1 MKRPSTGADRTER
14 GPVIIE
20 GFPGIG
26 GISSITSSYIIDF
39 FSLREML
46 PLELE
51 SMPPVTIVR
60 KSKPVPAVTVH
71 GGILPNG
78 TKIAVI
84 HSEIPAPEAGVRKI
98 ASEITEWAKS
108 IDASLILSPQGMLV
122 EREGEVPEEMSI
134 YGTSS
139 SEGGMEMLRNAG
151 IEIMEEGVVS
161 GIPGLLLREGIKHN
175 MTTVAL
181 LAETRNGTVDTRAA
195 ALMIHAVDKLCLKSE
210 MDCGPMCNLAVEAE
224 TVRINGI
231 RTEMREKRLVPGT
244 VYR

>member
-1 MKRPSTGADRTER
+1 MRKLPNRAGRTEQ
-14 GPVIIE
+14 GPVVIE

-26 GISSITSSYIIDF
+26 GISSITSRYIIDF
-39 FSLREML
+39 FNLKEMM

-60 KSKPVPAVTVH
+60 RSRPVPAVTVH
-71 GGILPNG
+71 GGMIPNG

-84 HSEIPAPEAGVRKI
+84 HSEIPVPEAGVRRI
-98 ASEITEWAKS
+98 AAEITEWAKS
-108 IDASLILSPQGMLV
+108 IGASLILSPQGMLV
-122 EREGEVPEEMSI
+122 EREGDVPDEMSV

-139 SEGGMEMLRNAG
+139 SEEGLNRLRSAG

-161 GIPGLLLREGIKHN
+161 GIPGLLLREGAKRG
-175 MTTVAL
+175 MTAIAL
-181 LAETRNGTVDTRAA
+181 LAEARNGQADTRSA
-195 ALMIHAVDKLCLKSE
+195 ALMIRAVDMLCLKSE
-210 MDCGPMCNLAVEAE
+210 MDCGPVCSMAVEAE
-224 TVRINGI
+224 TVRMNGI

>member
-1 MKRPSTGADRTER
+1 MKRLSTRSDTTER
-14 GPVIIE
+14 GPVVIE

-26 GISSITSSYIIDF
+26 GISSITSRYIIDF
-39 FSLREML
+39 FNLREMM

-122 EREGEVPEEMSI
+122 EREDGVPDEMAI

-139 SEGGMEMLRNAG
+139 SEDGMGMLRNAG

-161 GIPGLLLREGIKHN
+161 GIPGLLLYEGAKRK

-181 LAETRNGTVDTRAA
+181 LAEARTGAADTRSA
-195 ALMIHAVDKLCLKSE
+195 ALMIHAVDMLCLKSG
-210 MDCGPMCNLAVEAE
+210 MDCEPVCNLAVEAE
-224 TVRINGI
+224 TVRINGLH
-231 RTEMREKRLVPGT
+231 TEMREKRLIPGT

>member
-1 MKRPSTGADRTER
+1 MEKRQTDT
-14 GPVIIE
+14 
-20 GFPGIG
+20 
-26 GISSITSSYIIDF
+26 
-39 FSLREML
+39 
-46 PLELE
+46 
-51 SMPPVTIVR
+51 
-60 KSKPVPAVTVH
+60 
-71 GGILPNG
+71 NG

-108 IDASLILSPQGMLV
+108 IDAELILSPQGMMV
-122 EREGEVPEEMSI
+122 EREGDVPEEMSI

-181 LAETRNGTVDTRAA
+181 LAETRNGMADTRAA

-210 MDCGPMCNLAVEAE
+210 MDCRPMCNLAVEAE
-224 TVRINGI
+224 TVRTNDV